1 MEIFTLSILILALI
15 ISCLA
20 YYRSGRKDV
29 IGSVDQTLEQK
40 FERVSWLAK
49 RAADS
54 VAASLR
60 AAYERSLRTIADLRA
75 RVAALREE
83 AIEEIRE
90 DLQGLAEKL
99 DRLAER
105 AARELASIKA
115 GIDFSLLETEI
126 GLRLTVDDAKAH
138 LKVIEAKR
146 ELVLARRAILRNELI
161 ESDVRVEAAL
171 RNLQEAQSLAVGYHE
186 NIAAL
191 ERQAQEMLVAIRTRA
206 ETMRTSIDALLE
218 RSSRLLKEMSGPEAA
233 AKTAA

>member
-1 MEIFTLSILILALI
+1 MEILALCILTLSLI

-20 YYRSGRKDV
+20 YYRSGRKAD
-29 IGSVDQTLEQK
+29 GAVDQALDQK
-40 FERVSWLAK
+40 IERVSSVAK
-49 RAADS
+49 RAADG
-54 VAASLR
+54 VAARLR
-60 AAYERSLRTIADLRA
+60 AGYERSLRMISDLQA

-83 AIEEIRE
+83 AIEEIRD
-90 DLQGLAEKL
+90 DLKVLAEKL
-99 DRLAER
+99 DHLAER

-115 GIDFSLLETEI
+115 GVDFSLMETEI

-146 ELVLARRAILRNELI
+146 ELVLARRAILRNELV
-161 ESDVRVEAAL
+161 EAEVRVEAAL

-186 NIAAL
+186 NIAAVQ
-191 ERQAQEMLVAIRTRA
+191 RQAQEMLVAIRTRA

-218 RSSRLLKEMSGPEAA
+218 RSSRLLKEMSGLGAA